1 MSFRKRLRRLRLEND
16 LTQAQ
21 LAKIFG
27 LNETG
32 STIASWEQGRS
43 RPNIEEIV
51 KLASFFEVS
60 VDYLLCVTDDKQPYK
75 RHYFSIQELKN
86 AGIVVDDG
94 LESHDVIK
102 FKQLMTKEDITAEF
116 LEEILP
122 IIRELKKRFS
132 ADGSK

>member
-1 MSFRKRLRRLRLEND
+1 VSFRKRLRRLRLEND

-75 RHYFSIQELKN
+75 KHYFSIQELKN
-86 AGIVVDDG
+86 AGIVVGDG
-94 LESHDVIK
+94 DHPRVCGKD
-102 FKQLMTKEDITAEF
+102 T
-116 LEEILP
+116 
-122 IIRELKKRFS
+122 
-132 ADGSK
+132 